1 MKPVKECCKFLVP
14 GLIAYAIIYY
24 GLIFFKLGSAI
35 EVTEFI
41 FSSILLALTLFLVC
55 QLASNKILQP
65 PE

>member
-14 GLIAYAIIYY
+14 GLIAYGVIHY
-24 GLIFFKLGSAI
+24 GLIFFKLGPAL

-41 FSSILLALTLFLVC
+41 FSSFLLALTLFLVG
-55 QLASNKILQP
+55 QLMSNKILQP